1 MIPILFPYNATEF
14 TTHGIGDLTEAMRCE
29 STVNSEG
36 EYELELEYPADGFY
50 TSQLI
55 IDNIIVAK
63 VNDHGSNQAFRI
75 YGIEK
80 TINSSILVHAQH
92 ISYDLANLI
101 VQNYKATTCV
111 QAVAGLSYNLINQDT
126 FGFNF
131 YTDVTAPAQN
141 VDHEF
146 KLDEPSTLRAALL
159 DGDSSIKGTF
169 GGDLIFDNHNV
180 SLLSVGGADR
190 GVLVEYG
197 IDMIDMSQEE
207 NISEMVTGVYPFW
220 RGKPGQ
226 SDPEYEYWDDMHP
239 DGDDMFIYG
248 DVQYATGTFKRQRII
263 PLNINEYWVEDNHPT
278 KSMVNS
284 IAQDWI
290 AANEIGQ
297 PEINLTV
304 SYADLKK
311 NKNVRLHDAITVRFV
326 KIGIDVK
333 AKVVSYKYDTLRER
347 CIEIEVGK
355 AKPSILF
362 DLEDASRLKR
372 GLIPPKRI
380 QNKSIGSD
388 QLSNS
393 AVGSAQLG
401 SNSVSNWHLKDSSV
415 TSNKIGQF
423 EVKEYNLGP
432 LSVTEGKIKDGAVT
446 DQKIGENEIKA
457 KHIKDGEIVEAKL
470 GDASVTSLKIKD
482 GAVIEAKVGNAAI
495 TTDKVK
501 DLAINSAKIGN
512 SAITSAKIKDGE
524 VVEAKIGN
532 SAITAKKIANL
543 AVEEA
548 KIGNSAITSAKIK
561 DGSVVKGKIG
571 NNAIYF
577 ENIAEAQIDTLN
589 LNDFSITSTKVPID
603 GGYHYNLKTK
613 KWEQTAAPIDTGNL
627 VDGAVDEDKIMDYAV
642 VEMKIADYNVAT
654 IKLAQ
659 DGQDAIAAVWYIDE
673 LVTNNID
680 STGIN
685 SGYATIS
692 GNAEVSGS
700 LIASSVVTDSLV
712 LGGSRVG
719 TVTQDGIT
727 YLIL

>member
-55 IDNIIVAK
+55 IDNIIIAK
-63 VNDHGSNQAFRI
+63 VDDHSDNQAFRI

-101 VQNYKATTCV
+101 VRDYKTNTCR
-111 QAVAGLSYNLINQDT
+111 QAIAGLSTNLVNQDY
-126 FGFNF
+126 FGFTF
-131 YTDVTAPAQN
+131 YTNVTAEAQN

-169 GGDLIFDNHNV
+169 GGDLVFDNHNV

-226 SDPEYEYWDDMHP
+226 SDPEYAYWNETHP
-239 DGDDMFIYG
+239 DDDLFIYG
-248 DVQYATGTFKRQRII
+248 DIQYATGTFKRQRIV
-263 PLNINEYWVEDNHPT
+263 PLNVNEYWVQDNHPT
-278 KSMVNS
+278 AVNVNS
-284 IAQDWI
+284 IAREWI

-304 SYADLKK
+304 TYADLKK

-401 SNSVSNWHLKDSSV
+401 SDSVSNWHLKDSSV
-415 TSNKIGQF
+415 TSKKIGQF
-423 EVKEYNLGP
+423 EVKDYNLGP

-470 GDASVTSLKIKD
+470 GDSSVTSLKIKD
-482 GAVIEAKVGNAAI
+482 GAVVEAKVGNAAI
-495 TTDKVK
+495 TTEKVK

-532 SAITAKKIANL
+532 SAITAKKIADL

-548 KIGNSAITSAKIK
+548 KIGNSAITSVKIK
-561 DGSVVKGKIG
+561 DGSVVQGKIAS
-571 NNAIYF
+571 NAVYF
-577 ENIAEAQIDTLN
+577 ENIAEAQIDTLS
-589 LNDFSITSTKVPID
+589 LNDFSITSTKIPD
-603 GGYHYNLKTK
+603 GSYHYNLKTK
-613 KWEQTAAPIDTGNL
+613 RWEATNPAVDTDKL
-627 VDGAVDEDKIMDYAV
+627 VDGAVKTDKIDTYAV
-642 VEMKIADYNVAT
+642 VNAKIADYDVAT
-654 IKLAQ
+654 IKLVQDAQ
-659 DGQDAIAAVWYIDE
+659 NAIAAVWLIDQ

-680 STGIN
+680 SNGI
-685 SGYATIS
+685 STGYAYVR
-692 GNAEVSGS
+692 GNAQVDGS
-700 LIASSVVTDSLV
+700 LVAGSVVTDGIV
-712 LGGSRVG
+712 FNGNQVG
-719 TVTQDGIT
+719 TVTIDGIT
-727 YLIL
+727 HLII

>member
-14 TTHGIGDLTEAMRCE
+14 VTHGIGDLTETMRCE

-50 TSQLI
+50 TSQLT
-55 IDNIIVAK
+55 IDNIIIAK
-63 VNDHGSNQAFRI
+63 VNDHGPNQAFRI

-101 VQNYKATTCV
+101 VRDYKATTCI
-111 QAVAGLSYNLINQDT
+111 QAVAGLPLNLVNQDV
-126 FGFNF
+126 FGFTF
-131 YTDVTAPAQN
+131 YTDVTAEAQN

-146 KLDEPSTLRAALL
+146 KLDEPSSLRSALL

-169 GGDLIFDNHNV
+169 GGDLIFNNHSV
-180 SLLSVGGADR
+180 QLLSVGGADR

-207 NISEMVTGVYPFW
+207 NISEMITGVYPFW

-226 SDPEYEYWDDMHP
+226 DDPEYETWDELHP

-248 DVQYATGTFKRQRII
+248 DIQYAPGTFKRQRIV
-263 PLNINEYWVEDNHPT
+263 PLNVNEYWVEDNHPN
-278 KSMVNS
+278 KSNVNS

-401 SNSVSNWHLKDSSV
+401 SDSVSNWHLKDDSV
-415 TSNKIGQF
+415 TSEKIGQF

-432 LSVTEGKIKDGAVT
+432 LSVTEGKIQNGAVVEDKIGDFAVTADKIEQGAVT
-446 DQKIGENEIKA
+446 T
-457 KHIKDGEIVEAKL
+457 AKL
-470 GDASVTSLKIKD
+470 GDAAVTSVKID
-482 GAVIEAKVGNAAI
+482 NGAVIEAKIDNSAVTADKIASLAVTTAKIGDSAITSAKIQDGSVIEAKVGAAAI
-495 TTDKVK
+495 TTNKVK
-501 DLAINSAKIGN
+501 DLAIDTAKIGN
-512 SAITSAKIKDGE
+512 SAITSVKIKDGE
-524 VVEAKIGN
+524 VVE
-532 SAITAKKIANL
+532 
-543 AVEEA
+543 
-548 KIGNSAITSAKIK
+548 
-561 DGSVVKGKIG
+561 GKIG
-571 NNAIYF
+571 NEAVSYDKIKDA
-577 ENIAEAQIDTLN
+577 NIDQLK
-589 LNDFSITSTKVPID
+589 LNDFSITSTKIAD
-603 GGYHYNLKTK
+603 GNWHYNSLTQA
-613 KWEQTAAPIDTGNL
+613 WEQRDP
-627 VDGAVDEDKIMDYAV
+627 AVTSDAIETYAV
-642 VEMKIADYNVAT
+642 VTMKIADYNVAT
-654 IKLAQ
+654 IKLDQ
-659 DGQDAIAAVWYIDE
+659 DGQDAIAAVWYIDD
-673 LVTNNID
+673 LVANHID
-680 STGIN
+680 ADGYIHTTGTMQCSSIIVGAYQFAP
-685 SGYATIS
+685 GYVDGEMVLKVIS
-692 GNAEVSGS
+692 E
-700 LIASSVVTDSLV
+700 
-712 LGGSRVG
+712 
-719 TVTQDGIT
+719 
-727 YLIL
+727 